1 MNCPEI
7 MIFHH
12 YLNPYNSLQ
21 LKAPFPS
28 FHLRSFPT
36 HALNKIWS
44 FIASVT
50 YRNHS
55 TFFLL
60 NVHGFRCLSSPKLK
74 FHAQN
79 LPLQNSCAFSV
90 HAVDKRTCNRPANVY
105 RPLTVGHLS

>member
-1 MNCPEI
+1 

-12 YLNPYNSLQ
+12 YLNPYNGLQ

-28 FHLRSFPT
+28 SVLLRSFPT
-36 HALNKIWS
+36 HALKKIWS

-50 YRNHS
+50 YRKNS

-60 NVHGFRCLSSPKLK
+60 KVHGFRCLSSPKLK

-79 LPLQNSCAFSV
+79 LPLQNACAFSV

-105 RPLTVGHLS
+105 RPFTVGHFS